1 MFEGIARW
9 WDGVELWLTQLP
21 FVLQFPL
28 MMALMLPICLFAARF
43 IDRVVDRTSAR
54 ITPDEEAEPPVG
66 ALPTDV
72 REPQKLHVGGG
83 S

>member
-1 MFEGIARW
+1 VFEGIARW

-21 FVLQFPL
+21 FALQFPL
-28 MMALMLPICLFAARF
+28 MMALMLPLCLFAARL

-54 ITPDEEAEPPVG
+54 ITPEEPPVG
-66 ALPTDV
+66 TLPTDV
-72 REPQKLHVGGG
+72 REPEELHVGGG